1 MTSKKLPSMKM
12 PTIEEVL
19 FFDVGAAEPKRTVSF
34 EAVPQAYEGESRD
47 DMLRKVK
54 ELR

>member
-1 MTSKKLPSMKM
+1 MKM
-12 PTIEEVL
+12 PTIGDIP
-19 FFDVGAAEPKRTVSF
+19 FFDVDGAAEPKRTVSF
-34 EAVPQAYEGESRD
+34 EVVPQAYEGESRD